1 MYFFTSFP
9 RLDLSEAGVG
19 GEGSILFPL
28 RAEFIVSKKKEK
40 NPAPPQIDTHLCPT
54 LIPSYNHF

>member
-1 MYFFTSFP
+1 MYFSTSFP
-9 RLDLSEAGVG
+9 RLDLSEAGG
-19 GEGSILFPL
+19 GGGSILFPL
-28 RAEFIVSKKKEK
+28 RAEFSVSKKKKKK